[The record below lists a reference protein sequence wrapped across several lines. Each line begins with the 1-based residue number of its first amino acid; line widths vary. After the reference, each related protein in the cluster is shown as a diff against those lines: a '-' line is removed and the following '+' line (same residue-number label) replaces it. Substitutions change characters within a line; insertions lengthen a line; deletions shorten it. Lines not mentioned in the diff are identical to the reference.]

1 MTTRRHFLK
10 ASVAGTGAAAL
21 ATPALAQQRFEWRM
35 VTSWPK
41 RLPGPGVTA
50 ERIASRIAEASEGR
64 LKITVH
70 AAGELV
76 PALEVF
82 DAVSTGT
89 AELAHT
95 ASLFW
100 QGKMKA
106 APFFTAMP
114 FGLTAGEHHA
124 WIYHGGGQEVWDEL
138 YAPFGIKPYL
148 GGNTGLQ
155 MGGWFRREINSVEDF
170 KGLKMRMPG
179 FGGEVIRR
187 LGATPVSIP
196 PGEIFSSLQSGVID
210 ATEFLG
216 PWSDAAMGF
225 QKVAPYYYAP
235 GFHEPNGTGE
245 FLVSLKALETLPGEL
260 RAIMEQAVMAENSF
274 SLAESEWFNAGTL
287 EDLVSGQ
294 GVKLRYYPK
303 DLLKAAQATS
313 REVIAEQA
321 AADPGFAS
329 VWESYE
335 KALKRLSPWA
345 DTGLRSYLAARDA

>member
-1 MTTRRHFLK
+1 MTTRRHLLG
-10 ASVAGTGAAAL
+10 ASLAAGAATL
-21 ATPALAQQRFEWRM
+21 ARPALAQQRFRWRM

-41 RLPGPGVTA
+41 NLPGPGVTA
-50 ERIASRIAEASEGR
+50 ERIARRVAETSEGR
-64 LKITVH
+64 FTIIVH

-100 QGKMKA
+100 QGKARA

-114 FGLTAGEHHA
+114 FGLVAGEHHA
-124 WIYHGGGQEVWDEL
+124 WIYHGGGQEAWDEL
-138 YAPFGIKPYL
+138 YAPFGIKPYMV
-148 GGNTGLQ
+148 GNTGLQ
-155 MGGWFRREINSVEDF
+155 MGGWFRREIHSAEDF

-179 FGGEVIRR
+179 FGGEVVRK

-196 PGEIFSSLQSGVID
+196 PGEIFSGLQSGVID

-216 PWSDAAMGF
+216 PWSDVAMGF
-225 QKVAPYYYAP
+225 YKVAPFYYAP

-245 FLVSLKALETLPGEL
+245 MLVSLQALETLPADL
-260 RAIMEQAVMAENSF
+260 RAVLEQAVMAENSF

-287 EDLVSGQ
+287 DTLVSQ
-294 GVKLRYYPK
+294 HGVKLRRYPD
-303 DLLKAAQATS
+303 DLIAAARAATA
-313 REVIAEQA
+313 EMMAEQS
-321 AADPGFAS
+321 AADPGFAK
-329 VWESYE
+329 VWASYE
-335 KALKRLSPWA
+335 QALKRLRPWA
-345 DTGLRSYLAARDA
+345 ETGLEPFLAARRG